1 MQDAPLLV
9 LDEATAN
16 LDALTE
22 REVLRPIFD
31 LAGDSSLLV
40 ITHRLVGLEAMDEIL
55 VLDQGLVVERGRQDE
70 LLRAGGLYRRM
81 WDLQNQVLQGQVKEN
96 D

>member
-55 VLDQGLVVERGRQDE
+55 VLDRGHVVERGRQDE
-70 LLRAGGLYRRM
+70 LLQAGGLYRRM
-81 WDLQNQVLQGQVKEN
+81 WDLQNQVLQ